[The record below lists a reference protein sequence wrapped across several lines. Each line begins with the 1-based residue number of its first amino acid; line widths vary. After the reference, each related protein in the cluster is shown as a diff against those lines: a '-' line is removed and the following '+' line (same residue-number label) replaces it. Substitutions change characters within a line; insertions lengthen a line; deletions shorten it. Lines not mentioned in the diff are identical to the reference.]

1 MERLLITREMDYAL
15 RILRTLSNGESAEAE
30 KICEK
35 EMIPAPLGESVLKR
49 LEKGGLIQISRGTS
63 EHCRLNVD
71 LKTVTLYDLMTAV
84 GAETQ
89 INACMKPGHLCE
101 WRITHRTECAVHNRL
116 VHIQKALDDELR
128 AHTLYQM
135 LLGDN

>member
-1 MERLLITREMDYAL
+1 MLITREMDYAL
-15 RILRTLSNGESAEAE
+15 RILRTLSNGEPADAE
-30 KICEK
+30 KIYQK
-35 EMIPAPLGESVLKR
+35 EIIPAPFGETVLKK
-49 LEKGGLIQISRGTS
+49 LEKGGLIQISNDTP
-63 EHCRLNVD
+63 EYCRLNVD

-135 LLGDN
+135 LLGDG